1 MAGSAWWS
9 EHQSRI
15 RERSE
20 LHNLRDGAR
29 VNVRRTAVPTAR

>member
-20 LHNLRDGAR
+20 LHNLLDAAR